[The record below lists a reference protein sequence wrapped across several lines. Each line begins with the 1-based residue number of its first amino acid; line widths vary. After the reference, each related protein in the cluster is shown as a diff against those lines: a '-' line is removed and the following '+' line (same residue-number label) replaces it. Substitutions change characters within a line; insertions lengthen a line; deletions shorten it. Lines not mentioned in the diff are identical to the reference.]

1 MSRRS
6 LKRTLFTSLA
16 IVLLTTAAGLISPGP
31 ALAVITDSWSQFQYG
46 PSHSGFNPGETILNR
61 GNVPGL
67 AEQWSQALGQPVYG
81 TPIPAGDRVIV
92 AAWDG
97 SLTAL
102 DRGDG
107 HVLWSADL
115 GVPMPVTTPAI
126 FGGTAIVAGGQWD
139 LGGTVAAYDIQTG
152 QQRWTTHLAESVE
165 VSFPVLFRGNAYL
178 GAAGTLYS
186 LSATT
191 GEILWS
197 RALTG
202 DIDGITGPVAVSE
215 NGRYVIA
222 ADGIGD
228 LFGVSRASGK
238 VAWTTKL
245 GHGIWRGGAA
255 LSGSTGYIANGD
267 ESAEG
272 GGVSLYAFRISTGR
286 VLWKQD
292 CGDDV
297 HVTPTVGNGVVYNGA
312 INGTM
317 HAIDARTGAVRWVA
331 EVPGE
336 VWSSAALGNGV
347 LYAGTESALL
357 ALNAATGQELFRAV
371 IGSGYANMSSPAVT
385 GGRVYVGS
393 GEGDVRV
400 FGLPD

>member
-1 MSRRS
+1 M
-6 LKRTLFTSLA
+6 
-16 IVLLTTAAGLISPGP
+16 
-31 ALAVITDSWSQFQYG
+31 
-46 PSHSGFNPGETILNR
+46 
-61 GNVPGL
+61 
-67 AEQWSQALGQPVYG
+67 
-81 TPIPAGDRVIV
+81 
-92 AAWDG
+92 
-97 SLTAL
+97 
-102 DRGDG
+102 
-107 HVLWSADL
+107 
-115 GVPMPVTTPAI
+115 
-126 FGGTAIVAGGQWD
+126 
-139 LGGTVAAYDIQTG
+139 
-152 QQRWTTHLAESVE
+152 
-165 VSFPVLFRGNAYL
+165 
-178 GAAGTLYS
+178 
-186 LSATT
+186 
-191 GEILWS
+191 
-197 RALTG
+197 
-202 DIDGITGPVAVSE
+202 
-215 NGRYVIA
+215 
-222 ADGIGD
+222 
-228 LFGVSRASGK
+228 
-238 VAWTTKL
+238 
-245 GHGIWRGGAA
+245 
-255 LSGSTGYIANGD
+255 
-267 ESAEG
+267 
-272 GGVSLYAFRISTGR
+272 SLYAFRISTGR